1 MWLSS
6 DKAVC
11 DMYLPHG
18 NRIFLSKI
26 DVILPRV
33 QLETTSDKTLTLI
46 GVTSGRPSRCGGGSS
61 SPPYLSQPF
70 MGRFSKFF
78 CLVKACENLHWFLFH
93 KWLPIVH
100 RLAARRRRSGEG
112 QSRQYFRAKNSKFSI
127 FSYKY
132 VIYLKWKLKLCRIQ
146 IHDKTIWFVSEKL
159 EKSLFFSFCLKNEAD
174 QVSSTA
180 NFSNFFVTKLKNG
193 LTRSCKKVWS

>member
-1 MWLSS
+1 MSFLIANFFSF
-6 DKAVC
+6 
-11 DMYLPHG
+11 LTFIG
-18 NRIFLSKI
+18 NHRFG
-26 DVILPRV
+26 
-33 QLETTSDKTLTLI
+33 LTLI

-78 CLVKACENLHWFLFH
+78 CLVKACENRHWFLFH

-100 RLAARRRRSGEG
+100 RLAARRRRSCEG
-112 QSRQYFRAKNSKFSI
+112 QSRQYFQAKNPKFSI

-146 IHDKTIWFVSEKL
+146 IHDKMIWFLSEKL
-159 EKSLFFSFCLKNEAD
+159 EKSPFFSFLPQKRGWPGVFD
-174 QVSSTA
+174 
-180 NFSNFFVTKLKNG
+180 G
-193 LTRSCKKVWS
+193 